1 MNKNINKNIAFHT
14 LGCKV
19 NFSETS
25 FLSDDALKNGWNKTT
40 FSSMADV
47 YVIHSCILTSQAE
60 KKTRY
65 AIAKAH
71 RQNPHAAVVVMGCV
85 SQLKAEEL
93 LKLPGVS
100 HVLGN
105 ESKFSLLEVL
115 TKIENNEMVKNSE
128 NFVGD
133 DMHSQPDF
141 HISWSSND
149 RTRSFLKIQ
158 DGCDCYCNY
167 CIVPFARGNSRS
179 ANINEVMKAVDDIV
193 QSGFNEIVL
202 TGINLGDFGQK
213 SNETLANLI
222 QLMDEKQGLKRIRI
236 SSLEPHHFTD
246 DFFRAIQSAKKLM
259 PHFHIPIQAG
269 HDAVLKRMGRN
280 YSTDGILHICNSL
293 KEIHPDVCIAADVIT
308 GFPGET
314 QQEFDEGLYFLSNL
328 PLAYLHVFTFSV
340 RKDTVAAEMPNHVHP
355 AEKKRR
361 TARML
366 ELSASLKADFYHSA
380 RGKVQQVL
388 PENVNKNGM
397 MSGFTHNY
405 IRVQFPY
412 EKSLVNKML
421 EVQLTDFLPSA
432 QVYNAKI
439 LKVYE

>member
-1 MNKNINKNIAFHT
+1 MNQQNNKNIAFYT

-25 FLSDDALKNGWNKTT
+25 FLSDAVMKKGWSKTP
-40 FSSMADV
+40 FSAKADV

-71 RQNPHAAVVVMGCV
+71 RQNPIAAVIVMGCV

-105 ESKFSLLEVL
+105 ESKFSLAEVLANLENKKQTEKLEVFA
-115 TKIENNEMVKNSE
+115 N
-128 NFVGD
+128 D
-133 DMHSQPDF
+133 DMHSQPGF

-167 CIVPFARGNSRS
+167 CIVPFARGKSRS
-179 ANINEVMKAVDDIV
+179 ANIAEVMKAVDDIV
-193 QSGFNEIVL
+193 DAGFNEIVL
-202 TGINLGDFGQK
+202 TGINLGDFGKK

-246 DFFRAIQSAKKLM
+246 DFFQAVKSVKKLM

-269 HDAVLKRMGRN
+269 HNDVLNRMGRN
-280 YSTDGILHICNSL
+280 YSIDQILHICNQL
-293 KEIHPDVCIAADVIT
+293 KNIHPDVCIAADVIT

-314 QQEFDEGLYFLSNL
+314 QLEFDEGMKFLSSL
-328 PLAYLHVFTFSV
+328 PLSYLHVFTFSA
-340 RKDTVAAEMPNHVHP
+340 RNDTAAAEMPNHVHP

-366 ELSASLKADFYHSA
+366 ELSSSLKTEFYEA
-380 RGKVQQVL
+380 AKGKIKMVL
-388 PENVNKNGM
+388 PENANKNGM
-397 MSGFTHNY
+397 MSGFTENY

-412 EKSLVNKML
+412 DNSLVNAML
-421 EVQLTDFLPSA
+421 EVQLTDFLHSS
-432 QVYNAKI
+432 QVYNAKV
-439 LKVYE
+439 LHVYE

>member
-1 MNKNINKNIAFHT
+1 MNQQHNKNIAFYT

-25 FLSDDALKNGWNKTT
+25 FLSHEVIEKGWSKTP
-40 FSSMADV
+40 FSAKADV

-71 RQNPHAAVVVMGCV
+71 RQNPHAAVIVMGCV

-105 ESKFSLLEVL
+105 ESKFSLAEVL
-115 TKIENNEMVKNSE
+115 ANLENQKQTSNITMFAN
-128 NFVGD
+128 D
-133 DMHSQPDF
+133 DMHTQPNF
-141 HISWSSND
+141 HLSWSSND

-167 CIVPFARGNSRS
+167 CIVPFARGKSRS
-179 ANINEVMKAVDDIV
+179 ANIHEVMKAVDDIV
-193 QSGFNEIVL
+193 EAGFNEIVL

-213 SNETLANLI
+213 SNENLANLI
-222 QLMDEKQGLKRIRI
+222 HLIDEKEGIQRIRI

-246 DFFRAIQSAKKLM
+246 DLFLAVKSVKKLM

-269 HDAVLKRMGRN
+269 NDAVLKRMGRN
-280 YSTDGILHICNSL
+280 YSSNQILHICKKL
-293 KEIHPDVCIAADVIT
+293 KDIHPDVCIAADVIT

-314 QQEFDEGLYFLSNL
+314 QLEFDEGMKFLSQL
-328 PLAYLHVFTFSV
+328 PLAYLHVFTFSA
-340 RKDTVAAEMPNHVHP
+340 RKDTAAAEMPNHVHP

-366 ELSASLKADFYHSA
+366 ELSASLKANFYEA
-380 RGKVQQVL
+380 AKGKTQQVL
-388 PENVNKNGM
+388 SENTNKNGM
-397 MSGFTHNY
+397 MSGFTDNY